1 MCVTDE
7 SMIIGIPIWQGR
19 VSPVFDVAGQ
29 LLVVELNGSVEST
42 RRQESLP
49 DEAPERRTQ
58 RLQILGV
65 ETLICGAISRPLEA
79 LLAAGGIEVIPRICG
94 ETEDVLRAFLSSR
107 LQDDQFA
114 MPGCC
119 GQKRRRHRGGCG
131 RNGRQSDR

>member
-1 MCVTDE
+1 
-7 SMIIGIPIWQGR
+7 MIIGIPIWQGR

-29 LLVVELNGSVEST
+29 LLVIKLNGSVEGA

-49 DEAPERRTQ
+49 DEAPERRAQ
-58 RLQILGV
+58 RLQALGV

-79 LLAAGGIEVIPRICG
+79 FLAAGGIEVVPRICG
-94 ETEDVLRAFLSSR
+94 EAEEVLRAFLSAG

-119 GQKRRRHRGGCG
+119 GQQRRRRRGGCD
-131 RNGRQSDR
+131 RNRRQSDR

>member
-1 MCVTDE
+1 
-7 SMIIGIPIWQGR
+7 MIVAIPVWQGR

-29 LLVVELNGSVEST
+29 LLVVELNGSVENA
-42 RRQESLP
+42 RRYETLP

-58 RLQILGV
+58 QLQALGV
-65 ETLICGAISRPLEA
+65 GTLICGAISRPLEA
-79 LLAAGGIEVIPRICG
+79 LLAEGQIEVIPRICG
-94 ETEDVLRAFLSSR
+94 DAEEVLRAFLSAG

-131 RNGRQSDR
+131 KGRRQSDK

>member
-1 MCVTDE
+1 MV
-7 SMIIGIPIWQGR
+7 IGIPIWQGR

-29 LLVVELNGSVEST
+29 LLAVEVNGSVESS

-79 LLAAGGIEVIPRICG
+79 LLAANGIEVIPRICG
-94 ETEDVLRAFLSSR
+94 ETEDVLRAFLSAG

-119 GQKRRRHRGGCG
+119 GQERHRHRGGCG
-131 RNGRQSDR
+131 RNRQQSER